1 MTVEQITQ
9 LIGVSA
15 WPVTALLGIFVLR
28 PYISQLTR
36 AASDLRDLLDRSG
49 EMVGL
54 VGQVTELNEA
64 MADLKAMQQVAQASR
79 PEPAPTA
86 DQPTIEQLWK
96 QLEKQWQETRDRFR
110 AVTQAAGVSVRAAS
124 NDEYT
129 LHDGLRVDVANTESF
144 NHSAS
149 WNKTLS
155 QSKALKNIVFI
166 GARPFERT
174 LRVYAVGC
182 VTGGHCQLASWST

>member
-1 MTVEQITQ
+1 MTVEQVTQ

-15 WPVTALLGIFVLR
+15 WPVTALLGLFVLR

-86 DQPTIEQLWK
+86 GQPTIEQLWK

-110 AVTQAAGVSVRAAS
+110 AVTQAAGVSVNFIGTVGVRNAANALVEKGVIEPATAS
-124 NDEYT
+124 AMSDLSAQYQYMVRSPTYRSEY
-129 LHDGLRVDVANTESF
+129 LNENVVAAYTRTAN
-144 NHSAS
+144 
-149 WNKTLS
+149 
-155 QSKALKNIVFI
+155 QVRGALKA
-166 GARPFERT
+166 G
-174 LRVYAVGC
+174 L
-182 VTGGHCQLASWST
+182 